1 MKQNYAEERKDPR
14 WQRMRL
20 EIMQRDDFLC
30 QHCYCEGKT
39 LNVHHS
45 YYVPGRKC
53 WDYPAWSL
61 MTVCDGCHEELHEV
75 YSDHCWMP
83 WENQLAIIYR
93 ELSIAQGRC
102 DFAAEF
108 AKALERGF
116 TNVHLWDAIEN
127 YLASLE
133 KEPVELEVV
142 K

>member
-1 MKQNYAEERKDPR
+1 
-14 WQRMRL
+14 MRL
-20 EIMQRDDFLC
+20 EIMHRDDFLYR
-30 QHCYCEGKT
+30 HCYCEGKT
-39 LNVHHS
+39 L
-45 YYVPGRKC
+45 
-53 WDYPAWSL
+53 
-61 MTVCDGCHEELHEV
+61 
-75 YSDHCWMP
+75 
-83 WENQLAIIYR
+83 